1 MKNIVFVGPPG
12 SGKGTQAKK
21 LGKQLKLPVFSTG
34 DILRQEVADKSRIG
48 EKVKDLME
56 EGKFVPDR
64 IVNKIVFEMLEEN
77 GPGFILDGYP
87 RNEKQA
93 KAIVKF
99 FKKKEWELVVFE
111 FILDDKIAVERISGR
126 RTCSCGHVYH
136 LKYNP
141 PKVDEICDECGKKLI
156 ERNDQKPAVVGQRL
170 KIYHEITK
178 PLIEYIKEQKK
189 IGATHYLIDAN
200 KQIDEIQKDIMLK
213 I

>member
-12 SGKGTQAKK
+12 SGKGTQAKR
-21 LGKQLKLPVFSTG
+21 LGNHLNLPVFSTG
-34 DILRQEVADKSRIG
+34 DILRQEVEEKSRIG
-48 EKVKDLME
+48 EKVKDLMK

-77 GPGFILDGYP
+77 GSGFILDGYP

-99 FKKKEWELVVFE
+99 FKKKDWELVVFE

-141 PKVDEICDECGKKLI
+141 PKVDEICDECGKKLV
-156 ERNDQKPAVVGQRL
+156 ERNDQKPEVVRQRL

-178 PLIEYIKEQKK
+178 PLIEYLKEQEK
-189 IGATHYLIDAN
+189 INITHLLIEADN
-200 KQIDEIQKDIMLK
+200 KIDEIQNDIISK

>member
-21 LGKQLKLPVFSTG
+21 LGNHLKLPVFSTG
-34 DILRQEVADKSRIG
+34 DILRQEVEEKSRIG
-48 EKVKDLME
+48 EKVKDLMK
-56 EGKFVPDR
+56 EGKFVPNR
-64 IVNKIVFEMLEEN
+64 IVNKIIFEMLKEN

-93 KAIVKF
+93 KAITKF
-99 FKKKEWELVVFE
+99 FRKKEWELVVFE
-111 FILDDKIAVERISGR
+111 FVLDDKIAVERISGR

-141 PKVDEICDECGKKLI
+141 PKVDEICDECGKKLV
-156 ERNDQKPAVVGQRL
+156 ERNDQRPEVVKQRL
-170 KIYHEITK
+170 KTYNQITK
-178 PLIEYIKEQKK
+178 PLIEYLKEQDK
-189 IGATHYLIDAN
+189 IKVIYHLIEADE
-200 KQIDEIQKDIMLK
+200 QIDEIQKNIMSK